1 MTFGVDMVILA
12 VGHWEEVQRTLILDE
27 PVFPVHW
34 SERAI
39 PYGKASQFLFCR
51 MGGLGFLPFICFES
65 KFLCQMVMDSVPGDM
80 FTKFLQFLA
89 ELVALLVSISG
100 GRTNF

>member
-1 MTFGVDMVILA
+1 MTVGVDMVILA

-39 PYGKASQFLFCR
+39 PCIKGQPILLLQN
-51 MGGLGFLPFICFES
+51 GES
-65 KFLCQMVMDSVPGDM
+65 GTSAFYML
-80 FTKFLQFLA
+80 
-89 ELVALLVSISG
+89 
-100 GRTNF
+100 

>member
-1 MTFGVDMVILA
+1 MNKFSQSIGVN
-12 VGHWEEVQRTLILDE
+12 E
-27 PVFPVHW
+27 PYLM
-34 SERAI
+34 A
-39 PYGKASQFLFCR
+39 KASLILFCR
-51 MGGLGFLPFICFES
+51 KGGLGFLPFICFES

-80 FTKFLQFLA
+80 FTKILQFLA